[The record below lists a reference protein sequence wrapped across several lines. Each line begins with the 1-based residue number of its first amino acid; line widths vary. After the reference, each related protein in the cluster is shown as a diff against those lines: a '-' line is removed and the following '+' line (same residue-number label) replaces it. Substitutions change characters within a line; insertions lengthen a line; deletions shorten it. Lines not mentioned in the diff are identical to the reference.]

1 MNFSTSLLGYPWI
14 ALGVVWLAAAGM
26 KKPTLRSLTVG
37 RRIFYFF
44 FALLGFFLLARPYS
58 HSGWLGQRFIA
69 EIPAIYYGGFGI
81 TVAGALFAIWARLV
95 LGRNWSGRPS
105 VMAGHELITRG
116 PYAVAR
122 HPIYTGLLLAA
133 AGTALAI
140 GQWRSIAGFALLF
153 AAFLVKMSAEEQL
166 MMQTF
171 PEAYP
176 RYRQR
181 VKALI
186 PGVF

>member
-1 MNFSTSLLGYPWI
+1 MNLSPSLIGYPWI
-14 ALGVVWLAAAGM
+14 ALGAVWLAAAAG
-26 KKPTLRSLTVG
+26 KRPTLRTQTDGHRMLH
-37 RRIFYFF
+37 IFL
-44 FALLGFFLLARPYS
+44 ALLGFCMLAHPWFHR
-58 HSGWLGQRFIA
+58 GWLGLHFLADTRALFYA
-69 EIPAIYYGGFGI
+69 GFAI
-81 TVAGALFAIWARLV
+81 TVAGTLFAIWARFA

-105 VMAGHELITRG
+105 VMAGHELVTSG

-140 GQWRSIAGFALLF
+140 GEWRCILALALIL
-153 AAFLVKMSAEEQL
+153 AAFLVKITAEEQL

-171 PEAYP
+171 PNAYP
-176 RYRQR
+176 QYRKR

-186 PGVF
+186 PGVL